1 MVDMNV
7 QQAGQIVAALYKQ
20 ATGQTVPAPLDL
32 SGYISVATTAIKSG
46 WDKLYNALSQMWG
59 ETVFAVRPYT
69 GVLQDME
76 FSTARWGNADRK
88 ISYASRIPETNAAY
102 DYPVTYDSSE
112 RVPTGDGESVDMYKI
127 NKDKPVQTVFYGR
140 STYSFHRT
148 RFLDQLETALRSP
161 DEMVRYNA
169 AAVQALANDREGW
182 AESMRRGLIINAM
195 GALAKE
201 GQTGRVVHLLTEYNT
216 ATGLEL
222 TATTVRKPENYA
234 PFMRWVYGRMGEL
247 KDRFRENNT
256 LYTTQLTALTTD
268 GWHILRHT
276 PDDRLKIKLLSSEL
290 HHLRASVL
298 STTYNADYL
307 SLDGVEG
314 VPYWQTPTSPDSF
327 TVKPCYMQADG
338 TEASGGDAVTGSA
351 IFGIMYDEDFVG
363 CTKIKDSVYS
373 TPFNSSGEYWND
385 YYKEIYKTR
394 FDMTEKAVLLVID

>member
-1 MVDMNV
+1 MNSMNV
-7 QQAGQIVAALYKQ
+7 QQAGAIVAAMYKQ
-20 ATGQTVPAPLDL
+20 ATGQTIPAPLDL
-32 SGYISVATTAIKSG
+32 SGYISVATTAIKTG

-69 GVLQDME
+69 GAFLDME
-76 FSTARWGNADRK
+76 FSTTRWGNADRK
-88 ISYASRIPETNAAY
+88 ISYASRVPETNAAY
-102 DYPVTYDSSE
+102 EYPVTYDGTES
-112 RVPTGDGESVDMYKI
+112 VPTGDGSSVDMYKI
-127 NKDKPVQTVFYGR
+127 NKDKPIQTVFYGR

-148 RFLDQLETALRSP
+148 RFLDQLETAMRSP
-161 DEMVRYNA
+161 DELVRYNA

-201 GQTGRVVHLLTEYNT
+201 GQTGRIVHLLTEYNT
-216 ATGLEL
+216 ATGQSL
-222 TATTVRKPENYA
+222 TATTVRLPANYA

-256 LYTTQLTALTTD
+256 LYTTQLTALTST
-268 GWHILRHT
+268 GYAILRHT
-276 PDDRLKIKLLSSEL
+276 PADRLKIKVLSSEL

-307 SLDGVEG
+307 NLDGVEG
-314 VPYWQTPTSPDSF
+314 VAYWQSPETPDAFS
-327 TVKPCYMQADG
+327 VKPCYMAADG
-338 TEASGGDAVTGSA
+338 TETVESNAVEATD

-363 CTKIKDSVYS
+363 CTKIRDNVYS
-373 TPFNSSGEYWND
+373 TPFNASGEYWND
-385 YYKEIYKTR
+385 FYKEVYKTR